1 MPMANHALAT
11 QEDKRL
17 IWSLY
22 IFFAVTT
29 FMAFTTECEKG
40 FHFNDS
46 ATVFNKIQI
55 QKSIRSNFYF
65 LLNDLILLP
74 VFYRRKKKILKLGFG
89 LFAQKFIYNLGL
101 LLEFYEFNK
110 GYSDFL
116 NIGIIASFLI
126 YDTITEKWNFQS
138 KL

>member
-1 MPMANHALAT
+1 MVSHALAT

-17 IWSLY
+17 TWSLY
-22 IFFAVTT
+22 IFFAVTM
-29 FMAFTTECEKG
+29 FMSFTTECDCG
-40 FHFNDS
+40 LNYDS
-46 ATVFNKIQI
+46 TATVFNKIQI
-55 QKSIRSNFYF
+55 QKSVRSNFYF

-74 VFYRRKKKILKLGFG
+74 VFYRRKKKILKLAFW

-101 LLEFYEFNK
+101 LLEFYPFNK

-116 NIGIIASFLI
+116 NISIIASFLI
-126 YDTITEKWNFQS
+126 YDTIAEKWNFQL